1 MDGFNQRG
9 EGGFTNNERALDALL
24 IFTGECKCG
33 GLNEGWRAVRGA
45 VLSHQPQ
52 VGHLVGHEWD
62 KVGRWKPLCVK
73 GLMLS
78 FLSLSHLSHL
88 SHQIRIGTP
97 FDVYGVRRPWT
108 TDLSTVR
115 SMAGQ
120 PEAGRKRGK
129 PEASS

>member
-1 MDGFNQRG
+1 MDGFTWRG
-9 EGGFTNNERALDALL
+9 EGGFTHNERALDALL
-24 IFTGECKCG
+24 IFDGECKCG
-33 GLNEGWRAVRGA
+33 GLNNGWRAVRGA

-62 KVGRWKPLCVK
+62 KVGRWKPLCVN

-97 FDVYGVRRPWT
+97 FDVYGAQGGWMDSPTMKVR
-108 TDLSTVR
+108 
-115 SMAGQ
+115 
-120 PEAGRKRGK
+120 
-129 PEASS
+129 